1 MEGPKGQFAILH
13 FKDNNNI
20 HGIISLV
27 SESNYSF
34 KLLLDLNK
42 FY

>member
-13 FKDNNNI
+13 FKDNNI
-20 HGIISLV
+20 HGIIRLV